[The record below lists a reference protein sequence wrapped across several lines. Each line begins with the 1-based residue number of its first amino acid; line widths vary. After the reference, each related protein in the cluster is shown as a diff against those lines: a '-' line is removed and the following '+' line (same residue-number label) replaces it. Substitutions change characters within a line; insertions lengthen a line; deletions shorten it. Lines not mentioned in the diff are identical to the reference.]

1 MTNFAFFFNAAA
13 FVWKSS
19 LSACLQELQNLMAK
33 QHDEELQRLR
43 IDLEEMQQSSRK
55 VHGQLSYLEVRWGCL
70 HVLFLVNRVFFWM
83 VMREWVVGCLNMRE
97 DSKRKMTLGRI
108 LVHEF
113 YCSKGSNPGVQR
125 RYFGFIILIQKKRFM
140 EEVLEVT
147 FYCWWFGNPGSHHLL
162 SMKPFEKWWNIL
174 HINRF
179 SWIPSINVLCTF
191 E

>member
-1 MTNFAFFFNAAA
+1 MFACFVQIVALGKFLYYDQLCVFFSAAA
-13 FVWKSS
+13 FVWKS

-97 DSKRKMTLGRI
+97 VWLFQGFQSWSSNKICWIHNSNSKEK
-108 LVHEF
+108 VHG
-113 YCSKGSNPGVQR
+113 GSIGS
-125 RYFGFIILIQKKRFM
+125 Y
-140 EEVLEVT
+140 VL
-147 FYCWWFGNPGSHHLL
+147 LL
-162 SMKPFEKWWNIL
+162 MVGK
-174 HINRF
+174 
-179 SWIPSINVLCTF
+179 
-191 E
+191 